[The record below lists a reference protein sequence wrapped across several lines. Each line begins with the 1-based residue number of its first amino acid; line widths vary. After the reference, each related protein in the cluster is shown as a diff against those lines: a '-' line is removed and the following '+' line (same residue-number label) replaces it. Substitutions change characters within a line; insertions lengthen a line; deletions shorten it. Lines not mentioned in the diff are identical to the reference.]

1 MNRAATPAAA
11 DVLALVGP
19 TASGKTPIS
28 ILLAR
33 TLDAEIISA
42 DSRQMYRLMDVG
54 TAKPTAAERGG
65 IPHYFIDDRMP
76 DEECNAATFGA
87 RGRELIADIQSRGK
101 VPLVVGGAGLYLRA
115 LLDGLFDGPP
125 ADDDLKEHL
134 WARCAS
140 EGGKTLLE
148 ELRGVDP
155 EAAASMLPS
164 NTKRIVR
171 ALEVYRLTGVPISRL
186 QKQAAIE
193 VPFRSV
199 YVGLAW
205 DRPALYDRI
214 NRRVLKMLD
223 DGLLDEVKALLAQ
236 GYPRS
241 LNALQTVGYR
251 ETFAFL
257 DGETSAARMTELIQ
271 QNSRRYA
278 KRQLTWFRHDPR
290 ITWFTLQREEEFPA
304 VAARIAR
311 YYRSRNGS
319 GPEVQKVL

>member
-1 MNRAATPAAA
+1 MTRAAGAHP

-19 TASGKTPIS
+19 TASGKTPLS

-33 TLDAEIISA
+33 LLDGEILSA
-42 DSRQMYRLMDVG
+42 DSRQMYRLMDIG
-54 TAKPTAAERGG
+54 TAKPSLAERGE

-76 DEECNAATFGA
+76 DEELNAATFGA
-87 RGRELIADIQSRGK
+87 RGRELIADIARRGK
-101 VPLVVGGAGLYLRA
+101 GLYLRA

-134 WARCAS
+134 WARCAA
-140 EGGKTLLE
+140 EGGAALLE

-155 EAAASMLPS
+155 AAASTMLPS

-186 QKQAAIE
+186 QKQAAIT
-193 VPFRSV
+193 VPFGCV

-223 DGLLDEVKALLAQ
+223 DGLLDEVRGLLAK
-236 GYPRS
+236 GYPRT

-251 ETFAFL
+251 EAFEFL
-257 DGETSAARMTELIQ
+257 DGRINAARMTELIQ

-290 ITWFTLQREEEFPA
+290 ITWFTLQSEEEFPA

-311 YYRSRNGS
+311 YYRSREGAR
-319 GPEVQKVL
+319 GAVQKVL